1 MSLKNSDKFH
11 SDFFFVEEIACFIKE
26 FVLHSII
33 NCHMFNNT
41 YFDGQ
46 LRLNLK
52 KKKLMPMLLNV
63 KTISFKFF
71 FCIEIN
77 FVTI

>member
-1 MSLKNSDKFH
+1 
-11 SDFFFVEEIACFIKE
+11 
-26 FVLHSII
+26 
-33 NCHMFNNT
+33 MFNNT

-52 KKKLMPMLLNV
+52 KKKLMPMVLNV

-71 FCIEIN
+71 SALKQIS
-77 FVTI
+77 

>member
-41 YFDGQ
+41 YCDGQ

-71 FCIEIN
+71 SALKSIS
-77 FVTI
+77 

>member
-46 LRLNLK
+46 LRVKFK
-52 KKKLMPMLLNV
+52 KEKV
-63 KTISFKFF
+63 DAHAFKRKNNFIQVF

>member
-63 KTISFKFF
+63 KTISFFF